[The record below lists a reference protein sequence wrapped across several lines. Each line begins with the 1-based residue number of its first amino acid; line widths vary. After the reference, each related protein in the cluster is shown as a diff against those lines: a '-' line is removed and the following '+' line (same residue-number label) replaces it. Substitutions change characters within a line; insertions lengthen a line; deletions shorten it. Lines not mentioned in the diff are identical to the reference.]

1 ERVPEDRRVTSD
13 LEVIAPRGASIE
25 GRGRQGDFDIA
36 DIAGGVEIASDNAG
50 VRLNKIGGNVKLDV
64 KRSDVVRAVDVKGM
78 LEALGANGGDLEI
91 ENIEGPV
98 SINGAF
104 AGNLEFK
111 NLAKPLHFES
121 RNTDFRVER
130 LPGRISMDL
139 AALTGVNL
147 VGPITLTAKSKD
159 IKLAEFTQSLQL

>member
-1 ERVPEDRRVTSD
+1 
-13 LEVIAPRGASIE
+13 EV
-25 GRGRQGDFDIA
+25 
-36 DIAGGVEIASDNAG
+36 
-50 VRLNKIGGNVKLDV
+50 
-64 KRSDVVRAVDVKGM
+64 
-78 LEALGANGGDLEI
+78 LGAHGGDLEI

-159 IKLAEFTQSLQL
+159 IKLAEFTQSLQLDLERGDIELRPHDAALPKIDARCRKEGNIDLALPAQAKFDLTATTDRGEARNEYGSPVNVDTEGRSAKMK